1 MDFKVLGRLLKM
13 LFRDYPVKMTIAS
26 VCVIVG
32 ALIDITPAAYIET
45 ITSYIEEGL
54 VVGWDGVSA
63 KIFSAILTMIL
74 LFTLNVILVAT
85 LQQLMAGITQGFLH
99 KTRVRMFSKMQSLPV
114 SYFDRNSRGDIMSR
128 FTNDTDTLR
137 QVISSIPP
145 ANAVRT

>member
-1 MDFKVLGRLLKM
+1 MANPGPRGRAPIGAGRGKMDFKVLGRLLKM

-74 LFTLNVILVAT
+74 LFTLNVILVASSSWPASRRAFCTGPACGCSARCRASPSLT
-85 LQQLMAGITQGFLH
+85 LTATAAA
-99 KTRVRMFSKMQSLPV
+99 TS
-114 SYFDRNSRGDIMSR
+114 
-128 FTNDTDTLR
+128 
-137 QVISSIPP
+137 
-145 ANAVRT
+145 